1 MLNTCN
7 CSSCD
12 RLTLMPLQDRVRI
25 NLIFELVDL
34 DLKKYM
40 DMTDDMLDPE
50 LVQVNTP
57 LRAC

>member
-1 MLNTCN
+1 
-7 CSSCD
+7 
-12 RLTLMPLQDRVRI
+12 MPLQDRVRI

-57 LRAC
+57 LRGC